1 MKEIVKYHND
11 FNKIKLPGFTE
22 LEQNLLVTI
31 LVSIKDTPAGQEKFI
46 GLDLLQKAF
55 VNDFKNNAEI
65 GEYLTSLRD
74 KFFKADFEILVSRN
88 GLNGIQHIN
97 LFNKFTFYYDEPN
110 AKPKKEWKNFYGLAL
125 IINPDF
131 EYLLNQVT
139 QNFTRFELV
148 EFISLS
154 GKYTKTLYRL
164 LKQYRTTGYFKMEW
178 QEFVCV
184 MDISENKTM
193 GDIDKFILKPAIK
206 ELTKSRNLFDQ
217 ERIPFEKLTYT
228 KLKGKGRGR
237 GGKVIGIEFSFKPQP
252 TEAIEQKDIYTD
264 FAEKHQGK
272 IFFFEKFGK
281 FEFKGLG
288 RNQEQERIF
297 VFDNELQERI
307 NDKVSNYPTQ
317 KSLNDLAKKIVN

>member
-11 FNKIKLPGFTE
+11 FNKIKLPNLTE
-22 LEQNLLVTI
+22 QEQNLLFGIIGKIRETGYQDKIIFTSQELLKFSTEHLTNKALGNMLII
-31 LVSIKDTPAGQEKFI
+31 LRE
-46 GLDLLQKAF
+46 
-55 VNDFKNNAEI
+55 
-65 GEYLTSLRD
+65 
-74 KFFKADFEILVSRN
+74 KFFKADFTILIEDKERDLIGKEI
-88 GLNGIQHIN
+88 IN
-97 LFNKFTFYYDEPN
+97 LFSSFRLWY
-110 AKPKKEWKNFYGLAL
+110 PKKDSNYTNLLSVELQVNLKFA
-125 IINPDF
+125 
-131 EYLLNQVT
+131 YLVNELT
-139 QNFTRFELV
+139 ANFTRFELA
-148 EFISLS
+148 EFMALS

-164 LKQYRTTGYFKMEW
+164 LKQYRQTGYLKMEW

-184 MDISENKTM
+184 MDIPISKQIGE
-193 GDIDKFILKPAIK
+193 IDRDILKPALK
-206 ELTKSRNLFDQ
+206 ELTKPRNLFDQ

-237 GGKVIGIEFSFKPQP
+237 GGNVIGIEFSFKPQP

-297 VFDNELQERI
+297 VFDNELHERI